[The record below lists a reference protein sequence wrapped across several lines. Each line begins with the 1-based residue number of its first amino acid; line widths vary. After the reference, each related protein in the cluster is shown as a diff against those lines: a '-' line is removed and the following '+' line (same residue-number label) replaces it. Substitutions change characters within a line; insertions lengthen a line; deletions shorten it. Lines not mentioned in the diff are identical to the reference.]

1 MDDKKPIRILL
12 VDDSPLILAV
22 LKRILATAS
31 DFEVVGTAKNGKEGI
46 EMRESLQ
53 PDMISTDFEMPV
65 CTGLELVQHIMAT
78 NPLPILVVSSIVDD
92 PNSDTVSSLLKA
104 GAVDVFPKP
113 TGGFQVDSSNAQE
126 YLRKLRII
134 ARVKTFKRHTLGSE
148 NTLNTLKTSKIAL
161 PTPEI
166 IVIGTSTGGPQTLL
180 KLFVGLKANFP
191 APIVCVQHISTGFLQ
206 NMVTWLNAQCDLT
219 VKIAVA
225 GETPQAGNI
234 YFAPEGTHLKFDNQK
249 CFALSKE
256 PRDKEHCP
264 SVDVSFH
271 AVAEQFGK
279 GALAILLTGMGKDGA
294 EGITS
299 IAGRGGTTIA
309 QNEASS
315 VVFGMPK
322 EAIATGH
329 VQKILSLGEI
339 EELLKSFTVN

>member
-46 EMRESLQ
+46 EMCEALQ
-53 PDMISTDFEMPV
+53 PDMISTDFEMPL
-65 CTGLELVQHIMAT
+65 CNGLELVQHIMAT

-92 PNSDTVSSLLKA
+92 PSSDTVQSLLKA

-113 TGGFQVDSSNAQE
+113 KGGFQVDSNNAQE

-134 ARVKTFKRHTLGSE
+134 ARVKTFKRRTLGSE
-148 NTLNTLKTSKIAL
+148 NAHTASPTITL
-161 PTPEI
+161 PTPKI

-180 KLFVGLKANFP
+180 KLFANLKTNFP

-206 NMVTWLNAQCDLT
+206 NMVTWLNTQCDLT
-219 VKIAVA
+219 VKIAIA
-225 GETPQAGNI
+225 GETPQAGCI
-234 YFAPEGTHLKFDNQK
+234 YFAPEGTHLKFDSQK

-264 SVDVSFH
+264 SVDVSFN

-294 EGITS
+294 EGIAS

-329 VQKILSLGEI
+329 VHKILSLSEI
-339 EELLKSFTVN
+339 EELLKSFMAP